1 MFAFWLTF
9 AAILSPPVFI
19 TKKIMD
25 ANSRIYVDSEI
36 GRLKKVIVHR
46 PDEGIARI
54 TPKRAGELLFDD
66 IVHLPN
72 MQEEH
77 DIFVNV
83 LRAFVGKEN
92 VLAVRDLLAES
103 TRDEESK
110 YEVINKIID
119 FEELPYSFIPR
130 LAGLSPEQLADTLIT
145 GYLERE
151 DRILFDPIPNLIF
164 TRDIAVTVKDHV
176 IITKAAKTARFR
188 ENFLTRLIFSSHP
201 RFRRLKGEGKTINL
215 NRVDKFPPSKR
226 GETISSEGGD
236 FMLLNKDFLL
246 IGCSERTNEY
256 AFQMLKNYLFDR
268 GIIKNVVQVN
278 IPQERT
284 YMHIDTVFTQINHNH
299 FVAYHPIVK
308 EGLGSYVDVHRFNGE
323 TIEYPCLRDFLL
335 AEVNPNMEFIWAGR
349 AESPYQEREQWTDGC
364 NLVALKPGVAVTY
377 DRNPVTEKAF
387 KEFGYKVIGAEKMLR
402 DIENGKISP
411 EKVENTIITIPSNEL
426 SRARGGSHCMT
437 CPIEREEVEAP

>member
-1 MFAFWLTF
+1 
-9 AAILSPPVFI
+9 
-19 TKKIMD
+19 MD
-25 ANSRIYVDSEI
+25 INSRIYVDSEI

-77 DIFVNV
+77 DIFTNV

-92 VLAVRDLLAES
+92 VLEVRDLLAES

-110 YEVINKIID
+110 YEVINKITD

-145 GYLERE
+145 GYLEPE

-164 TRDIAVTVKDHV
+164 TRDIAVTVKDYV
-176 IITKAAKTARFR
+176 IITKANKSARFR

-201 RFRRLKGEGKTINL
+201 VFRRLKADGKTINL
-215 NRVDKFPPSKR
+215 NRVDKFPPSKK
-226 GETISSEGGD
+226 GETVSIEGGD
-236 FMLLNKDFLL
+236 VMVLNRDYLL
-246 IGCSERTNEY
+246 IGCSERTNNY
-256 AFQMLKNYLFDR
+256 AFQLLKETLFDR

-278 IPQERT
+278 IPAERT
-284 YMHIDTVFTQINHNH
+284 YMHIDTVFTQINYHH
-299 FVAYHPIVK
+299 MVAYKPIVQD
-308 EGLGSYVDVHRFNGE
+308 GLGSYVDVHRHTGE
-323 TIEYPCLRDFLL
+323 EIEYPSLKDFLL
-335 AEVNPNMEFIWAGR
+335 AEINPKMEFIWAGQG
-349 AESPYQEREQWTDGC
+349 ESPYQEREQWTDGC
-364 NLVALKPGVAVTY
+364 NLVALKPGVAITY
-377 DRNPVTEKAF
+377 DRNPITERAF
-387 KEFGYKVIGAEKMLR
+387 KLFGYKVIGAEKLLR
-402 DIENGKISP
+402 DVENGKINP
-411 EKVENTIITIPSNEL
+411 EQVENTIITIPSYEL

-437 CPIEREEVEAP
+437 CPIEREEVQVP

>member
-1 MFAFWLTF
+1 M
-9 AAILSPPVFI
+9 PI
-19 TKKIMD
+19 TTPLD
-25 ANSRIYVDSEI
+25 PTVRPFVDSEI

-77 DIFVNV
+77 DIFVGI
-83 LRAFVGKEN
+83 LKAFVGKEN
-92 VLAVRDLLAES
+92 VMNVRDLLAES

-130 LAGLSPEQLADTLIT
+130 LASLSSEQLADTLIT
-145 GYLERE
+145 GYLEPE

-164 TRDIAVTVKDHV
+164 TRDLAVMVRDHV

-201 RFRRLKGEGKTINL
+201 VFRRMKADGKTVNL
-215 NRVDKFPPSKR
+215 NRVDKFPPSKK
-226 GETISSEGGD
+226 GETISIEGGD
-236 FMLLNKDFLL
+236 IMTLHNDYLLV
-246 IGCSERTNEY
+246 GCSERTNEY
-256 AFQMLKNYLFDR
+256 AIQMLRNYLFDR

-278 IPQERT
+278 IPAERT

-299 FVAYHPIVK
+299 MVGYKPIVQD
-308 EGLGSYVDVHRFNGE
+308 GLGSYVDVYRANGE
-323 TIEYPCLRDFLL
+323 TIEYACLKDFLL
-335 AEVNPNMEFIWAGR
+335 AEINPKMEFIWAGR
-349 AESPYQEREQWTDGC
+349 GESPYQEREQWTDGC
-364 NLVALKPGVAVTY
+364 NLVTLKPGVAITY
-377 DRNPVTEKAF
+377 DRNPVTERAF
-387 KEFGYKVIGAEKMLR
+387 RDFGYKVVGAEKLLR
-402 DIENGKISP
+402 DIENGKTTP
-411 EKVENTIITIPSNEL
+411 DKVENTIITIPSNEL

-437 CPIEREEVEAP
+437 CPIEREPIFTTP

>member
-1 MFAFWLTF
+1 
-9 AAILSPPVFI
+9 
-19 TKKIMD
+19 MD

-72 MQEEH
+72 MQDEH
-77 DIFVNV
+77 DIFIKVMK
-83 LRAFVGKEN
+83 AFVGNNN
-92 VLAVRDLLAES
+92 VLSMRDLLAES

-110 YEVINKIID
+110 YEVINKITD

-145 GYLERE
+145 GYLEPE

-164 TRDIAVTVKDHV
+164 TRDLAVTVKEHV
-176 IITKAAKTARFR
+176 IITKAAKQARFR

-201 RFRRLKGEGKTINL
+201 VFRRLKTDGKTVNL

-226 GETISSEGGD
+226 GETLSVEGGD
-236 FMLLNKDFLL
+236 MMILNKDYLL
-246 IGCSERTNEY
+246 IGHSERTNDY
-256 AFQMLKNYLFDR
+256 AFHCLKNYLFDR

-278 IPQERT
+278 IPMERS

-299 FVAYHPIVK
+299 FVAYKPIVLD
-308 EGLGSYVDVHRFNGE
+308 GLGSYVDVHRSNGE
-323 TIEYPCLRDFLL
+323 EVEYGCIRDFLL
-335 AEVNPNMEFIWAGR
+335 AEVNPKMEFIWAGLG
-349 AESPYQEREQWTDGC
+349 ESPYQEREQWTDGC
-364 NLVALKPGVAVTY
+364 NLVTLKPGVAITY

-387 KEFGYKVIGAEKMLR
+387 KEFGYKVVSAEKLLR
-402 DIENGKISP
+402 DIDNGKTTADKI
-411 EKVENTIITIPSNEL
+411 ENTIITIPSNEL

-437 CPIEREEVEAP
+437 CPIEREEI

>member
-1 MFAFWLTF
+1 
-9 AAILSPPVFI
+9 
-19 TKKIMD
+19 MD
-25 ANSRIYVDSEI
+25 ANNRIYADSEI
-36 GRLKKVIVHR
+36 GKLKKVIVHR

-66 IVHLPN
+66 IVHLPK

-83 LRAFVGKEN
+83 LKAFLGKEN
-92 VLAVRDLLAES
+92 VLEVRDLLVES

-110 YEVINKIID
+110 YEVINKITD

-145 GYLERE
+145 GYLEPE

-164 TRDIAVTVKDHV
+164 TRDIAVTVKGHV
-176 IITKAAKTARFR
+176 IITKANKTARFR

-201 RFRRLKGEGKTINL
+201 VFRRLKADGRTINL
-215 NRVDKFPPSKR
+215 NRVDKFPPNKK
-226 GETISSEGGD
+226 GETISIEGGD
-236 FMLLNKDFLL
+236 VMVLNKDYLL

-256 AFQMLKNYLFDR
+256 AFQMIKNYLFDR

-278 IPQERT
+278 IPAERT

-299 FVAYHPIVK
+299 MVGYKPIVQD
-308 EGLGSYVDVHRFNGE
+308 GLGSYVEVHRSNGVS
-323 TIEYPCLRDFLL
+323 IYYDSIYDFFKN
-335 AEVNPNMEFIWAGR
+335 EINPNMEFILSGNG
-349 AESPYQEREQWTDGC
+349 ESPYQEREQWTDGC
-364 NLVALKPGVAVTY
+364 NLVTLKPGVAITY
-377 DRNPVTEKAF
+377 DRNPITEKAF
-387 KEFGYKVIGAEKMLR
+387 KDFGYKVVGAEKLLR
-402 DIENGKISP
+402 DIENGKVAVD
-411 EKVENTIITIPSNEL
+411 KVENTIITISSNEL

-437 CPIEREEVEAP
+437 CPIEREPV